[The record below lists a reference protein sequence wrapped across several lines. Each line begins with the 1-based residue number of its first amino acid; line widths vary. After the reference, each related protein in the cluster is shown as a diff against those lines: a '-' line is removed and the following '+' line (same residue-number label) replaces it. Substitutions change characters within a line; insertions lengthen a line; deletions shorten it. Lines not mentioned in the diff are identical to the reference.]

1 MIILSHFQARVLLKR
16 RGSAGSMV
24 AVTPDLGLTMISV
37 GVEAT
42 GVLFPSAGRLSWE
55 AIEEIAGAENNC
67 FVVEGGDVR
76 KIIFFSELTNR
87 SYSLMPTAGAPTML
101 MSGVP
106 MHRIKGTTPDQDT
119 AAKIRTLTPI
129 AGRVLDTATGLGYT
143 AIAAARHADAV
154 TTIELDPTALEVA
167 RLNPWSQA
175 LFSDPKIEQLIG
187 DSSEVIATFADE
199 MFAAIIHDPPR
210 FGLQGDLYSAGFY
223 RDAHRVLQR
232 GGRLFHYIGDPE
244 SRSGAGVTRGVVERL
259 KAAGFR
265 RVERRPEAFGVL
277 AFR

>member
-1 MIILSHFQARVLLKR
+1 MIVVSHFQARVLLKH
-16 RGSAGSMV
+16 RGSAGSTV
-24 AVTPDLGLTMISV
+24 AVTPDLGLTMITV
-37 GVEAT
+37 GVEAA
-42 GVLFPSAGRLSWE
+42 GVLFPAAGRLSWE

-67 FVVEGGDVR
+67 FVVEGGGAR
-76 KIIFFSELTNR
+76 KIIFFSELTSR

-175 LFSDPKIEQLIG
+175 LFTDPKIEQLIG
-187 DSSEVIATFADE
+187 DSSEVIATFGDE
-199 MFAAIIHDPPR
+199 MFTAIIHDPPR
-210 FGLQGDLYSAGFY
+210 FGLQGDLYSATFY
-223 RDAHRVLQR
+223 RDAHRVLQP

-244 SRSGAGVTRGVVERL
+244 SRSGASVTRGVVERL

-277 AFR
+277 ARK